1 MYSMPEI
8 KEDFPPFNT
17 IELVPLHVIVAD
29 QLHSV
34 GENGMGWNGFLSQS
48 DCPDSWWWDFIV
60 LILNMSGQR

>member
-29 QLHSV
+29 QFHPVS
-34 GENGMGWNGFLSQS
+34 ENGVGW
-48 DCPDSWWWDFIV
+48 D
-60 LILNMSGQR
+60 

>member
-29 QLHSV
+29 QFHSV
-34 GENGMGWNGFLSQS
+34 GNDGMGW
-48 DCPDSWWWDFIV
+48 D
-60 LILNMSGQR
+60 